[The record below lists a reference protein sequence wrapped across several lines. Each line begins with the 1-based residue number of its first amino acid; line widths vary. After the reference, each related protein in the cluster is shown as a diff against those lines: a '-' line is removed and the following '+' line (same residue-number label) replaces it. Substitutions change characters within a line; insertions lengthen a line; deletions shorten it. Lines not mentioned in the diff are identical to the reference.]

1 MLDFR
6 STLVV
11 QEPLN
16 LHMSTSPEISIVI
29 PVFNEAHRIGQ
40 TLEEVSRHFR
50 DRNAEILVVDDGSTD
65 ATVKLVQAFARDH
78 ADVRVLAEKHR
89 GKAATV
95 LAGLSEARGRL
106 VGFMDA
112 DLATPL
118 DTWERCQRAIATG
131 AGVAIASR
139 EGIGS
144 VRVAE
149 PWYRHVMGRVFN
161 GLVRLL
167 LLPGIHDTQCGFK
180 VFTRDALDDILPRQR
195 LYQDAREVRA
205 ARVTAFDVELLY
217 IARKHHHE
225 IAVIPI
231 TWQYGDHSKVNPV
244 TDTVQN
250 VIDVL
255 KVKWNDLR
263 GRY

>member
-1 MLDFR
+1 
-6 STLVV
+6 
-11 QEPLN
+11 
-16 LHMSTSPEISIVI
+16 MSTPTAISIVI
-29 PVFNEAHRIGQ
+29 PVFNEAHRISR
-40 TLEEVSRHFR
+40 TLDEVWRYFR
-50 DRNAEILVVDDGSTD
+50 DRDAEILIVDDGSTD
-65 ATVKLVQAFARDH
+65 STVAMVRAFARDH
-78 ADVRVLAEKHR
+78 KGVRVLAEKHR

-95 LAGLSEARGRL
+95 LAGLREAEGAL

-118 DTWERCQRAIATG
+118 ETWEQCSDAIAQG

-144 VRVAE
+144 IRVDE

-161 GLVRLL
+161 GLVRWL

-180 VFTRDALDDILPRQR
+180 VFSREALDDILPRQQ
-195 LYQDAREVRA
+195 LYQDAREVRT

-217 IARKHHHE
+217 IARKQGHA
-225 IAVIPI
+225 IAVIPV

-244 TDTVQN
+244 TDTIQN
-250 VIDVL
+250 VADVL

>member
-1 MLDFR
+1 
-6 STLVV
+6 
-11 QEPLN
+11 
-16 LHMSTSPEISIVI
+16 MSTTPEVSIVI
-29 PVFNEAHRIGQ
+29 PVFNEAHRIQ
-40 TLEEVSRHFR
+40 RTLDDVWLYFR
-50 DRNAEILVVDDGSTD
+50 DRDAEILIVDDGSSD
-65 ATVKLVQAFARDH
+65 ATVRLAQEFAATH
-78 ADVRVLAEKHR
+78 PKVRVLPEKHR

-95 LAGLSEARGRL
+95 LAGLEQAQGQL

-118 DTWERCQRAIATG
+118 ETWEKCESAIEAG

-144 VRVAE
+144 SRVAE

-167 LLPGIHDTQCGFK
+167 LLQGIHDTQCGFK
-180 VFTRDALDDILPRQR
+180 VFSRNALDDILPRQR
-195 LYQDAREVRA
+195 LYENAREVRT

-217 IARKHHHE
+217 IARKYGHE

-244 TDTVQN
+244 TDTIQN
-250 VIDVL
+250 VLDVL
-255 KVKWNDLR
+255 KVKWNDFR

>member
-1 MLDFR
+1 M
-6 STLVV
+6 
-11 QEPLN
+11 N
-16 LHMSTSPEISIVI
+16 LEQNTIPAISIVI
-29 PVFNEAHRIGQ
+29 PVFNEQHRIQ
-40 TLEEVSRHFR
+40 RTLEAVSRYFEGR
-50 DRNAEILVVDDGSTD
+50 DFEVLVVDDGSSD
-65 ATVKLVQAFARDH
+65 GTVNIVQDFAARH
-78 ADVRVLAEKHR
+78 PGFRVLPEKHR

-95 LAGLSEARGRL
+95 LAGMHAARGDL
-106 VGFMDA
+106 TVFMDA

-118 DTWERCQRAIATG
+118 ETWDYCERAIHEG

-139 EGIGS
+139 EGVGS
-144 VRVAE
+144 SRVAE

-161 GLVRLL
+161 GFVQLL

-180 VFTRDALDDILPRQR
+180 VFSRQALDDILARQQ
-195 LYQDAREVRA
+195 LYQEAQEVRS

-217 IARKHHHE
+217 IARKLGYK

-231 TWQYGDHSKVNPV
+231 TWQYGDQSKVNPV

-250 VIDVL
+250 LLDVL

>member
-1 MLDFR
+1 
-6 STLVV
+6 
-11 QEPLN
+11 
-16 LHMSTSPEISIVI
+16 MSTPPAISIVI
-29 PVFNEAHRIGQ
+29 PVFNEANRIPR
-40 TLEEVSRHFR
+40 TLEEVWRYFR
-50 DRNAEILVVDDGSTD
+50 DRDPEILIVDDGSTD
-65 ATVKLVQAFARDH
+65 STVDLVREFAQEH
-78 ADVRVLAEKHR
+78 AGVRVLAERHR

-95 LAGLSEARGRL
+95 LAGLNEAQGVL

-118 DTWERCQRAIATG
+118 DTWAKCEQAISNG

-144 VRVAE
+144 IRVDE

-161 GLVRLL
+161 GLVRIL

-180 VFTRDALDDILPRQR
+180 VFSREALDDILPRQH
-195 LYQDAREVRA
+195 LYQNAREVRS

-217 IARKHHHE
+217 IARKHNHD

-231 TWQYGDHSKVNPV
+231 TWQYGDHSKVNPL

-255 KVKWNDLR
+255 KVKWNDIR

>member
-1 MLDFR
+1 
-6 STLVV
+6 
-11 QEPLN
+11 
-16 LHMSTSPEISIVI
+16 MSTPTAISIVI
-29 PVFNEAHRIGQ
+29 PVFNEAHRIGR
-40 TLEEVSRHFR
+40 TLDEVWRYFR
-50 DRNAEILVVDDGSTD
+50 DRDAEVLIVDDGSTD
-65 ATVKLVQAFARDH
+65 STVEIVRAFARDH
-78 ADVRVLAEKHR
+78 TGVRVLAEKHR

-95 LAGLSEARGRL
+95 LAGLQVARGTL

-118 DTWERCQRAIATG
+118 ETWEQCERAITNG

-161 GLVRLL
+161 GLVRML

-180 VFTRDALDDILPRQR
+180 VFSRTALDDILPRQR
-195 LYQDAREVRA
+195 LYHDAREVRS

-217 IARKHHHE
+217 IARKQGQD

-231 TWQYGDHSKVNPV
+231 TWQYGDHSKVNPL
-244 TDTVQN
+244 TDTIQN